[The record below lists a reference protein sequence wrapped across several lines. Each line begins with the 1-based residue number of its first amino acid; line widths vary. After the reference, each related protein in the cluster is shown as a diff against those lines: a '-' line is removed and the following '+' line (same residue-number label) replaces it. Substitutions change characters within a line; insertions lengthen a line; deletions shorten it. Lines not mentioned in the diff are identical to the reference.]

1 MPLTGRP
8 GGRGI
13 EMEVSAKLKRAPLSA
28 YKARLIAEQIR
39 GKNVEE
45 AISLLTFSTKKGS
58 HLIHK
63 LLGSAIANAE
73 HNEGADVDELKVSK
87 IYVDEGVTFKRIKSR
102 AKGRFD
108 RVLKRTCHITLT
120 VADE

>member
-58 HLIHK
+58 HL
-63 LLGSAIANAE
+63 
-73 HNEGADVDELKVSK
+73 
-87 IYVDEGVTFKRIKSR
+87 VT
-102 AKGRFD
+102 
-108 RVLKRTCHITLT
+108 
-120 VADE
+120 